1 MKPVGVISKS
11 PAGIF
16 TEATLPYDK
25 IHEELSNDTLNAVK
39 LTFTNYNQESNK
51 YKFSMSAPETVL
63 LLRKKTW
70 ILSLS
75 TMNLQTM

>member
-1 MKPVGVISKS
+1 MTSDSEKGWSYLKS

-25 IHEELSNDTLNAVK
+25 IHEELTNDTLNAVK
-39 LTFTNYNQESNK
+39 LTFTNYNQENNNK

-63 LLRKKTW
+63 LLRKERHGHF
-70 ILSLS
+70 LC
-75 TMNLQTM
+75 Q